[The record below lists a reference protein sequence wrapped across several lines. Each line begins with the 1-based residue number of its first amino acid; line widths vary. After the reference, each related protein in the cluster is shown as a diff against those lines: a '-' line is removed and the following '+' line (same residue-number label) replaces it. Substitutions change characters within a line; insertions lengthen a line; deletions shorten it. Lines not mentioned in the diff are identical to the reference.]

1 MRIIHMVKNRN
12 GNKYDGKYGIKTIW
26 DQEKMTHSDAEDVDF
41 EIWFWVINAV
51 ESDVNMNNCGKE
63 EQ

>member
-1 MRIIHMVKNRN
+1 MVINMMENMELKQ
-12 GNKYDGKYGIKTIW
+12 TIW
-26 DQEKMTHSDAEDVDF
+26 DQEKMIHSDAEDVDF

-63 EQ
+63 DQ